1 MAIAALSDT
10 TFYNGTYKDTMGE
23 TKIPPESFNRWAI
36 QASNLIR
43 SRTFGNID
51 ESEPIIDAVQYC
63 CCELAEY
70 LYHCNKRDSESEN
83 DGIASEKDGSWS
95 VTYESREKVKEND
108 MYVTKGIIYNWL
120 ANTGLLYCGV
130 R

>member
-1 MAIAALSDT
+1 MAITALSDS

-23 TKIPPESFNRWAI
+23 TKIPQESFKRWAI

-43 SRTFGNID
+43 TRTFGNID
-51 ESEPIIDAVQYC
+51 ESQEIPETVQYC

-70 LYHCNKRDSESEN
+70 LYQCDKRDSESGN
-83 DGIASEKDGSWS
+83 DGIASEKDGTWS
-95 VTYESREKVKEND
+95 VSYESREKVRDND
-108 MYVTKGIIYNWL
+108 MYVSKGIIYSWL